1 LIVPFLSTLV
11 IAIWLSEVMAVPI
24 LLYLK
29 SKIRIYVINK
39 LLIGL
44 IILLL
49 FIDSFRMGSNLFLR
63 DTRKMLLDLKIAL
76 GEVGISS
83 FLLLD
88 NRLFLKNYLILARS
102 LAVSENFWF
111 GVYRMKQI
119 MSSILFDGAELG

>member
-1 LIVPFLSTLV
+1 
-11 IAIWLSEVMAVPI
+11 MAVPI